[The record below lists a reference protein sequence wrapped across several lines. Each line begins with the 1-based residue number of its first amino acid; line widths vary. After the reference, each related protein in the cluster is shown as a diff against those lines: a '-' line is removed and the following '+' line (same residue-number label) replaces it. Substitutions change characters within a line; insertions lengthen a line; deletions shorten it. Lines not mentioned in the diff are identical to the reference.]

1 MEVVCVEDF
10 EWSVGCD
17 REVSSVRSIEFRVGV
32 ARLAL
37 SSTSGLRGPL
47 FRGGEGG
54 WSSMGGSSGTSCE
67 LRTTRD
73 GGRGVLWSCV

>member
-17 REVSSVRSIEFRVGV
+17 REVSSVRSIECRVGV
-32 ARLAL
+32 ARFTL
-37 SSTSGLRGPL
+37 SSTSGFRGPL

-54 WSSMGGSSGTSCE
+54 WSSMGGRRGTSIE
-67 LRTTRD
+67 LRIVRE
-73 GGRGVLWSCV
+73 GGRGVLWS